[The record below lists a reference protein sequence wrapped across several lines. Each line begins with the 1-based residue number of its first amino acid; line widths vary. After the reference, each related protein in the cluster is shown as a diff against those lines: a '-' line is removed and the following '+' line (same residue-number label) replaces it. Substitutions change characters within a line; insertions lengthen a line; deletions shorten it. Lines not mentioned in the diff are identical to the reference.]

1 MKPGKSRPTPERQA
15 EMLEKLRRDL
25 EIRQKGYREKALAMF
40 PHVCAS
46 CGREFSGKRLKELTV
61 HHKDHNH
68 ENNPPDGSN
77 WELLCI
83 YCHDHEHEKYKLKG
97 YVDGLTQ
104 AERPPSS
111 PMANPFEK
119 LDDLLKEKSKD
130 SDSEQNQ
137 QSANELS
144 SSLHP
149 VVSVYLADSQRI
161 SGERDR

>member
-1 MKPGKSRPTPERQA
+1 MKPKKAPVGA
-15 EMLEKLRRDL
+15 EEQKRILAQLRRDA
-25 EIRQKGYREKALAMF
+25 ESRQKGYRERALALF

-97 YVDGLTQ
+97 YVDG
-104 AERPPSS
+104 AGPVEKPKGPSI
-111 PMANPFEK
+111 ANPFEN
-119 LDDLLKEKSKD
+119 LENLLKRESTDQSPEEK
-130 SDSEQNQ
+130 
-137 QSANELS
+137 
-144 SSLHP
+144 P
-149 VVSVYLADSQRI
+149 
-161 SGERDR
+161 